1 LTVQSEPAT
10 IAAVTA
16 GLRRFGR
23 RPALVDAAGQVTEYA
38 DLVSASARLGNA
50 LFAEGLKPGDRFAFF
65 LPNGRRIV
73 ECYLACATSGIVGV
87 PLAARVTLDDM
98 EHQLRDSGALVLVY
112 DEKATAVIDAMRERI
127 PALRTIGEESLS
139 RLQAAVGDELPP
151 TTARPDDPFCV
162 MFTGGTTGVSKA
174 AVLTQGG
181 WACCVI
187 DTVAQLDLQASDRHA
202 VVLPMTHAAWFT
214 LAAHLHVGA
223 VTHLRVDW
231 NPKSY
236 LELVER
242 ERLTT
247 LHMIPTLL
255 GDLVEVIGEE
265 DVSSARLLTVA
276 GSPMPIEMYRRARS
290 VFGDILGNIY
300 GLTEATGPVTYLLP
314 GDMSDEKIRSGG
326 RAGRFIEIDI
336 RDVRE
341 DVQEA
346 DGGPRV
352 GEIAL
357 RGPQITPGYLN
368 RPDETAAAFE
378 DGWFCTGDVGYLDD
392 DGFLFILDRKKD
404 MIKSGGFNIYP
415 KEIEEVLYRHPSVF
429 EAAVIGLPDPR
440 WIEVVT
446 AVAAVSDPSI
456 GAAELESHCREHLP
470 AYKVPKAIH
479 LLAALPRTDF
489 GKFDKKQLQHRF
501 SAPG

>member
-1 LTVQSEPAT
+1 
-10 IAAVTA
+10 
-16 GLRRFGR
+16 
-23 RPALVDAAGQVTEYA
+23 
-38 DLVSASARLGNA
+38 
-50 LFAEGLKPGDRFAFF
+50 
-65 LPNGRRIV
+65 
-73 ECYLACATSGIVGV
+73 
-87 PLAARVTLDDM
+87 
-98 EHQLRDSGALVLVY
+98 
-112 DEKATAVIDAMRERI
+112 
-127 PALRTIGEESLS
+127 
-139 RLQAAVGDELPP
+139 
-151 TTARPDDPFCV
+151 

-174 AVLTQGG
+174 AILTHGG

-187 DTVAQLDLQASDRHA
+187 DTVSQLGLQASDRHA

-223 VTHLRVDW
+223 VTHLPLSWD
-231 NPKSY
+231 PKRY

-255 GDLVEVIGEE
+255 GDLVEVVGVH

-276 GSPMPIEMYRRARS
+276 GSPMPLEMYRRARR

-314 GDMSDEKIRSGG
+314 DDMTDEKIRSGG

-336 RDVRE
+336 RDEQE
-341 DVQEA
+341 DAENA
-346 DGGPRV
+346 YGGVRV

-368 RPDETAAAFE
+368 RPEETSAAFV
-378 DGWFCTGDVGYLDD
+378 DGWFCTGDIGYLDA

-446 AVAAVSDPSI
+446 AVVAVNDPSI
-456 GAAELESHCREHLP
+456 GVAELESHCREHLSG
-470 AYKVPKAIH
+470 YKVPKAIH

-501 SAPG
+501 SA

>member
-1 LTVQSEPAT
+1 M
-10 IAAVTA
+10 AALVA
-16 GLRRFGR
+16 GLRAYGD
-23 RPALVDAAGQVTEYA
+23 RPALVDASGRATEYA
-38 DLVSASARLGNA
+38 DLVADSTRLGNA
-50 LFAEGLKPGDRFAFF
+50 LLADGLQAGDRFAFF

-73 ECYLACATSGIVGV
+73 ECYLACATSGIVAV
-87 PLAARVTLDDM
+87 PLAARLTLDDM
-98 EHQLRDSGALVLVY
+98 EQQLRDSGARVLLY
-112 DEKATAVIDAMRERI
+112 DESATAVIDTLRDRI
-127 PALRTIGEESLS
+127 PALRTIGEGSLS
-139 RLQAAVGDELPP
+139 QLEEGVGDELPE
-151 TTARPDDPFCV
+151 TTLGPEDPFCV

-187 DTVAQLDLQASDRHA
+187 DTVSQLGLQASDRHA

-223 VTHLRVDW
+223 VTHLPLKWD
-231 NPKSY
+231 PKQY

-255 GDLVEVIGEE
+255 GDLVEVVGEE
-265 DVSSARLLTVA
+265 DVSSARLLTLA
-276 GSPMPIEMYRRARS
+276 GSPMPLEMYRRARR
-290 VFGDILGNIY
+290 VFGDILANIY
-300 GLTEATGPVTYLLP
+300 GLTEATGPVTFLLP
-314 GDMSDEKIRSGG
+314 DDMTDEKIRSGG
-326 RAGRFIEIDI
+326 RAGRFVEIDI
-336 RDVRE
+336 RDERE
-341 DVQEA
+341 DAENA
-346 DGGPRV
+346 YGGVRV

-368 RPDETAAAFE
+368 RPDETSAAFK
-378 DGWFCTGDVGYLDD
+378 DGWFCTGDIGYLDA

-446 AVAAVSDPSI
+446 AVVAVNDPSI
-456 GAAELESHCREHLP
+456 GAAELESHCREHLSG
-470 AYKVPKAIH
+470 YKVPKAIH

-501 SAPG
+501 SAPE